1 MKEDNIS
8 LINYDNIESDYNEFL
23 SNKRDL
29 LETFYTFLRETVHFA
44 SFVELNSE
52 GIRKILKKYKK

>member
-8 LINYDNIESDYNEFL
+8 LINYDNIESDYDEL
-23 SNKRDL
+23 QSNKRDL
-29 LETFYTFLRETVHFA
+29 LETFYTFLKETVHFS
-44 SFVELNSE
+44 SFVEINSE

>member
-1 MKEDNIS
+1 MKEDNIT
-8 LINYDNIESDYNEFL
+8 LINYDSIQSDYDEFL

-29 LETFYTFLRETVHFA
+29 LETFYTFLKETVHFE
-44 SFVELNSE
+44 SYVELNSE